1 MWLERA
7 ARGARA
13 GSGPC
18 LQAFGNELGFL
29 YRSLRRHGVRPA
41 DAEDLVHDVFLVM
54 WRRWDEYQPS
64 RPLRPWL
71 AGIVYKIARRHVERR
86 RRFSPQEAL
95 EREDPS
101 PGQEERLAHTRAFAL
116 ITRALDRLP
125 ADERAAVVMHE
136 LDGIPVR
143 DVARLQEV
151 PLFTAYSRLRR
162 ARRKLAEAV
171 AAERA
176 GLAEGRGRVA
186 AKLPALL
193 ALLGGEPAL
202 PPGAGERLLARA
214 RTAARGLAGPAGPP
228 GSTAAPSTGGV
239 PSGLALPILC
249 AAGASLLLVAAAA
262 LPRPVATEAPTT
274 LESARARGASSA
286 RAVVRPFLV
295 PAAAVAPA
303 APAEPPSPPGR
314 RPPVARWSFDEPPG
328 SAAARDGSGNGH
340 HCVLRRDGPGAVD
353 AQGAWTQGVAGGA
366 LALDGRHWL
375 ECPAFDRPGRL
386 QGELTIAV
394 WMRVAPGAAGKQVLV
409 TRQLGTTGDRS
420 FSLRLADANVEL
432 LSHVWEKLLR
442 KRYAAAGR
450 WIHVAAVREL
460 GRTSLYLDG
469 ALVTGNAAPVPRL
482 LDGAGTPLL
491 IGGQID
497 GLETGSAAKHLLR
510 GELDELAIYDRALGP
525 DEIRTL
531 AATPTTDM
539 TAQLDVR

>member
-1 MWLERA
+1 MSRERA

-18 LQAFGNELGFL
+18 LEAFGNELGFL
-29 YRSLRRHGVRPA
+29 YRSLRRQGVRPA

-71 AGIVYKIARRHVERR
+71 AGIVYKIARRHLERR
-86 RRFSPQEAL
+86 RRFSPQEAP

-143 DVARLQEV
+143 DVARLQAV

-171 AAERA
+171 AVERA
-176 GLAEGRGRVA
+176 GRAEGRGSVA
-186 AKLPALL
+186 VKLPALF
-193 ALLGGEPAL
+193 ALLGGEPPL

-214 RTAARGLAGPAGPP
+214 HTAARGLAGPAGTP
-228 GSTAAPSTGGV
+228 GSTAAPSIAGV
-239 PSGLALPILC
+239 PSGLALAILC
-249 AAGASLLLVAAAA
+249 GAGVSLLLVAAAA
-262 LPRPVATEAPTT
+262 LPRPVVTEAPTA
-274 LESARARGASSA
+274 LEGARARGVSSA
-286 RAVVRPFLV
+286 RAAARPFLV
-295 PAAAVAPA
+295 PASTVAPA
-303 APAEPPSPPGR
+303 APAEPPSPAR
-314 RPPVARWSFDEPPG
+314 RPPVARGSFDEPPG
-328 SAAARDGSGNGH
+328 SVGARDGSGNGH

-375 ECPAFDRPGRL
+375 ECAAFDRPGRL
-386 QGELTIAV
+386 HGELTIAV

-409 TRQLGTTGDRS
+409 TRQLGATGDRI
-420 FSLRLADANVEL
+420 FSLRLTDANVEL

-442 KRYAAAGR
+442 KRYAATGR

-482 LDGAGTPLL
+482 LDGAGAPLL

-497 GLETGSAAKHLLR
+497 GLETGGAAKHLLS

-525 DEIRTL
+525 DEVHAL
-531 AATPTTDM
+531 ATTPTTGM
-539 TAQLDVR
+539 TAQLDAR